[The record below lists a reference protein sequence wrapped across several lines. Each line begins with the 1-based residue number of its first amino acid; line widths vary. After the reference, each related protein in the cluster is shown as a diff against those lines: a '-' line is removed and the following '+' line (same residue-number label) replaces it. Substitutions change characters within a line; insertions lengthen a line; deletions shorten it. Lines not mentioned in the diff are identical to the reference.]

1 MAQRVVP
8 DLRLDDAEEWMGF
21 RPSMPD
27 SLPVIGPVPGSDR
40 AFLAFGHGHLG
51 LTLGAITGQI
61 VADLVAG
68 RDSDI
73 DRIPVQRP
81 TAFEPGF
88 SSREAGASVD
98 VHHLA
103 GDVTRALGNQK
114 AGGVRDLLRPAHPT
128 E

>member
-27 SLPVIGPVPGSDR
+27 SLPVIGPVPDSDR

-61 VADLVAG
+61 VADLVARTG
-68 RDSDI
+68 QRY
-73 DRIPVQRP
+73 RPHPVQRP

-88 SSREAGASVD
+88 PHAK
-98 VHHLA
+98 LA
-103 GDVTRALGNQK
+103 PPLTFITSPVM
-114 AGGVRDLLRPAHPT
+114 
-128 E
+128 